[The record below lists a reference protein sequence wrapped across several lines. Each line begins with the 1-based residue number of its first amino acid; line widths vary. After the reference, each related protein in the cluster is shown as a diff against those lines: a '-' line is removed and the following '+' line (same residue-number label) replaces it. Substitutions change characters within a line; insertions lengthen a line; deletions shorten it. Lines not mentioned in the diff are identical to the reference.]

1 MTLEPDLR
9 GRTALV
15 TGASR
20 GLGAATARRL
30 ARSGADVVVTHRDNQ
45 ALADAVADEV
55 RATGSRAWVHRVDLA
70 EEADVDELFDRVA
83 QDVGTLDLLAVNAA
97 ATSFR
102 PLMTAE
108 RRHLARTFEI
118 SVQGTLQCVQRAVPL
133 MPEGGGRIVAV
144 SGADTRTWIPGHGLL
159 AAAKAAVESM
169 VAYLACE
176 LGEHG
181 TTVIGLSPGWLDG
194 ESVQT
199 MLGPFYEAG
208 IALERETHPLR
219 TAATPD
225 DIAEMVAWLCTD
237 AARFLTGT
245 TVEADGAG
253 VFAFCGRYSTVGAR
267 LAIAE
272 APPGTLEGAAPAVPS
287 GESATQA

>member
-1 MTLEPDLR
+1 MPLEPDLR

-30 ARSGADVVVTHRDNQ
+30 ARCGADVVVTHRDNEQ
-45 ALADAVADEV
+45 LAEQVADEV
-55 RATGSRAWVHRVDLA
+55 RSAGSQAWVHRVDLA
-70 EEADVDELFDRVA
+70 EEDQVEELFDRVGVEIGLL
-83 QDVGTLDLLAVNAA
+83 DVLVVNAA

-102 PLMTAE
+102 PLMSAT
-108 RRHLARTFEI
+108 RRHLDRTFAI
-118 SVQGTLQCVQRAVPL
+118 SVHGTLQCVQRAVPL

-176 LGEHG
+176 LGERG
-181 TTVIGLSPGWLDG
+181 TTVVGVSPGWMDG
-194 ESVQT
+194 DSIRS
-199 MLGPFYEAG
+199 MLGPFYDAG
-208 IALERETHPLR
+208 MALERETHPLR
-219 TAATPD
+219 SAATPD
-225 DIAEMVAWLCTD
+225 DVAEVIAWLCSD
-237 AARFLTGT
+237 AARLVTGT

-253 VFAFCGRYSTVGAR
+253 VFAFCGRYAAAGAR
-267 LAIAE
+267 LAVAE
-272 APPGTLEGAAPAVPS
+272 ADGGLDGPAPAVP
-287 GESATQA
+287 GI